1 MSKQTYQYWLKS
13 AQLDLKTSRNLFQ
26 HQEYPWA
33 LFIGHLVLE
42 KLLKAYYAKF
52 IDPKVPYRHNLLLL
66 AKECKITLT
75 EKQTQFLDEISLFN
89 IAARYPDVKFQFYK
103 KCTKTFT
110 RKYFEG
116 IVKFTEWLLE
126 QIENGS

>member
-1 MSKQTYQYWLKS
+1 MVKICPIRFKNVS
-13 AQLDLKTSRNLFQ
+13 
-26 HQEYPWA
+26 
-33 LFIGHLVLE
+33 
-42 KLLKAYYAKF
+42 KF

-66 AKECKITLT
+66 AKECKIKLT